1 MDFPV
6 HAVAPKK
13 DTFSLSFGLVN
24 LMMSL
29 VDVSRLLLL
38 LVVGVMTL
46 EMRPASAQ
54 SVQGVS
60 GGLLVTPEE
69 VRVISVGAAI

>member
-13 DTFSLSFGLVN
+13 DTFSLSLGLVN
-24 LMMSL
+24 LVMSL
-29 VDVSRLLLL
+29 VHVSRLLL

-54 SVQGVS
+54 PVQGVS
-60 GGLLVTPEE
+60 GGLLVTP
-69 VRVISVGAAI
+69 

>member
-6 HAVAPKK
+6 HAVAPEK

-24 LMMSL
+24 LVMSL
-29 VDVSRLLLL
+29 VHVSRLLL

>member
-6 HAVAPKK
+6 HAVASEQ
-13 DTFSLSFGLVN
+13 DTFSLSLRLVS
-24 LMMSL
+24 LVMVMSL
-29 VDVSRLLLL
+29 VHVSRLLML

-46 EMRPASAQ
+46 EMSPAH

-60 GGLLVTPEE
+60 GGVLVMPEE
-69 VRVISVGAAI
+69 VRVVSVGGAI